1 MARAVGTRARFAV
14 AYLLLG
20 AAVGGGLG
28 AFAVLV
34 KRPGPQPPPAWSSWR
49 PSASGRSQLLEIADH
64 VGSGYLLPS
73 GNELTAI
80 KVGGVPGAPTLK
92 AIGIPKTAKP
102 KTLADF
108 KLYKQEKNAIYI
120 LCGLGSNCHL
130 PDGIPSQS
138 RGPVLRR
145 EALEL
150 ALYTLEYAHPIDNVL
165 VFFPPAPGEN
175 KLTSTLFFHRSDL
188 ESSLHHPLRRTLPQA
203 QPLLPGKIAPGEKR
217 TVEDL
222 TKTALYRFIS
232 IANGRGYGHVVVVQP
247 T

>member
-1 MARAVGTRARFAV
+1 M
-14 AYLLLG
+14 
-20 AAVGGGLG
+20 
-28 AFAVLV
+28 
-34 KRPGPQPPPAWSSWR
+34 
-49 PSASGRSQLLEIADH
+49 
-64 VGSGYLLPS
+64 
-73 GNELTAI
+73 
-80 KVGGVPGAPTLK
+80 PGAPTLK

-217 TVEDL
+217 IHLDRERARLRPRRGRPADL
-222 TKTALYRFIS
+222 SRQRTSRNAQARRS
-232 IANGRGYGHVVVVQP
+232 PG
-247 T
+247 